1 MADFVLSTLLP
12 ILVAA
17 AVVSAVHPTLVK
29 IATLK
34 NIVDNPDARKL
45 NKVPIPVLGGVGVF
59 FGVMLSLSVA
69 GYYIPDMSIQFEL
82 IIAMLIM
89 LYTGVGDD
97 ILSLS
102 PRLRFG
108 VQIFTVCLM
117 MFLGGIYID
126 DFHGLW
132 GVFDL
137 PIAVAIVLTLVSCV
151 GIINS
156 INLIDGVDGLCSGYG
171 MFASIL
177 FATCFQR
184 MGDVSYAT
192 LAYAVFGALI
202 PFMLH
207 NMFGR
212 RYKMFMGDGGSLVL
226 GFICSLFV
234 MRVIQSGYDVV
245 TGSTISF
252 TLAVLAVPV
261 FDTLRVMTARMLQ
274 RRSPFSPDKTHL
286 HHMFIALGFSHVITA
301 LNVIFLNG
309 LVVVAWHMCNVFEC
323 TPEVQLYVTIASGFL
338 ATSGLY
344 YGVEWIKNH
353 CSSTYAKMQ
362 SFVAKYSIH
371 RTGVLLTLQR
381 LLDGNKPY
389 DN

>member
-1 MADFVLSTLLP
+1 MVDTITTIVLP
-12 ILVAA
+12 IVIASM
-17 AVVSAVHPTLVK
+17 AVSMVHPKLVK
-29 IATLK
+29 VAKLK
-34 NIVDNPDARKL
+34 NIVDNPNARKL
-45 NKVPIPVLGGVGVF
+45 NKMPVPVLGGVGVF
-59 FGVMLSLSVA
+59 FGLMLSLSVA
-69 GYYIPDMSIQFEL
+69 GYYIPEMSIPFEL

-108 VQIFTVCLM
+108 MQIFTVCLM
-117 MFLGGIYID
+117 MFLGGIYVD

-132 GVFDL
+132 GVYKL
-137 PIAVAIVLTLVSCV
+137 PHAIAIALTLVSCV

-177 FATCFQR
+177 FATCFLR
-184 MGDVSYAT
+184 MGDVSYAV
-192 LAYAVFGALI
+192 LAFAVFGALI

-301 LNVIFLNG
+301 LNVIALNG
-309 LVVVAWHMCNVFEC
+309 LVVVAWHMCNVFDC
-323 TPEVQLYVTIASGFL
+323 TPEVQLYVTIASGLL

-344 YGVEWIKNH
+344 YGVDWIRNH
-353 CSSTYAKMQ
+353 HPATYASMQ
-362 SFVAKYSIH
+362 AFVAKYSIR
-371 RTGVLLTLQR
+371 RTGVLLKLQSI
-381 LLDGNKPY
+381 LDGKKFLR
-389 DN
+389 

>member
-1 MADFVLSTLLP
+1 MAEFVLSTLLP
-12 ILVAA
+12 MLVAA
-17 AVVSAVHPTLVK
+17 IVVSAVHPTLVK

-45 NKVPIPVLGGVGVF
+45 NKVPVPVLGGVGVF

-69 GYYIPDMSIQFEL
+69 GYYIPGMSIQFEL

-126 DFHGLW
+126 NFHGLW
-132 GVFDL
+132 GVTDL
-137 PIAVAIVLTLVSCV
+137 PKAIAIVLTVVSCV

-184 MGDVSYAT
+184 MGDVSYAA
-192 LAYAVFGALI
+192 LAYALFGALI

-212 RYKMFMGDGGSLVL
+212 KYKMFLGDGGSLVL
-226 GFICSLFV
+226 GFICALFV
-234 MRVIQSGYDVV
+234 MRVIQSGSDVV

-274 RRSPFSPDKTHL
+274 HRSPFSPDKTHL

-301 LNVIFLNG
+301 LNVIALNG
-309 LVVVAWHMCNVFEC
+309 LVVVAWHMCNVFDC
-323 TPEVQLYVTIASGFL
+323 SPEVQLYVTIASGVL
-338 ATSGLY
+338 ATTGLY
-344 YGVEWIKNH
+344 YGVEWIRNH
-353 CSSTYAKMQ
+353 RPATYASMQ
-362 SFVAKYSIH
+362 AFVAKYLIQ
-371 RTGVLLTLQR
+371 RTGLLLKIQQ
-381 LLDGNKPY
+381 LLDGEKN
-389 DN
+389 

>member
-1 MADFVLSTLLP
+1 MVDTIYSVVLP
-12 ILVAA
+12 ITIAA
-17 AVVSAVHPTLVK
+17 FAVSVVHPKLVK
-29 IATLK
+29 IAKLK
-34 NIVDNPDARKL
+34 NIVDNPNARKL
-45 NKVPIPVLGGVGVF
+45 NKMPVPVLGGVGVF
-59 FGVMLSLSVA
+59 FGLMFSLSVA
-69 GYYIPDMSIQFEL
+69 GYYIPEMSLQFEL

-108 VQIFTVCLM
+108 LQIFTVCLM

-132 GVFDL
+132 GVYEL
-137 PIAVAIVLTLVSCV
+137 PQIVAFLLTLVSCV

-177 FATCFQR
+177 FAICFLR
-184 MGDVSYAT
+184 MGDVSYAV
-192 LAYAVFGALI
+192 LAFAVFGALI

-207 NMFGR
+207 NMFGN

-261 FDTLRVMTARMLQ
+261 FDTLRVMTARILQ

-301 LNVIFLNG
+301 LNVIALNA
-309 LVVVAWHMCNVFEC
+309 LVVLAWHMCNVFNC
-323 TPEVQLYVTIASGFL
+323 TPEVQLYVTIVAGIM

-353 CSSTYAKMQ
+353 HSSAYAKMQ
-362 SFVAKYSIH
+362 EFVGRYSIK
-371 RTGVLLTLQR
+371 RTGVLLKLQR
-381 LLDGNKPY
+381 MLDGKGLLR
-389 DN
+389 

>member
-1 MADFVLSTLLP
+1 MADSIYTVVLP
-12 ILVAA
+12 IAIAA
-17 AVVSAVHPTLVK
+17 MAVSMVHPKLVK
-29 IATLK
+29 IAKLK
-34 NIVDNPDARKL
+34 NIVDNPNARKL
-45 NKVPIPVLGGVGVF
+45 NKMPVPVLGGVGVF
-59 FGVMLSLSVA
+59 FGLMFSLSVA
-69 GYYIPDMSIQFEL
+69 GYYIPEMSIQFEL

-108 VQIFTVCLM
+108 LQIFTVCLM

-132 GVFDL
+132 GVYKL
-137 PIAVAIVLTLVSCV
+137 PQVIAIALTLVSCV

-177 FATCFQR
+177 FAICFLR
-184 MGDVSYAT
+184 MGDVSYVV
-192 LAYAVFGALI
+192 LAFAVFGALI

-207 NMFGR
+207 NMFGH

-226 GFICSLFV
+226 GFICALFV

-309 LVVVAWHMCNVFEC
+309 LVVVAWQLCNVFDC
-323 TPEVQLYVTIASGFL
+323 TPEMQLYVTIASGLL
-338 ATSGLY
+338 ATTGLY
-344 YGVEWIKNH
+344 YGVAWIRNH
-353 CSSTYAKMQ
+353 HPATYASMQ
-362 SFVAKYSIH
+362 AFVAKYSIH
-371 RTGVLLTLQR
+371 RTGVLLKIQR
-381 LLDGNKPY
+381 MLDGKKFLG
-389 DN
+389 